1 MSSHLLKTLPYE
13 DGFVMPAEF
22 EPQSAV
28 WLLVGG
34 AYSHWHNGGFKIRET
49 QVNLA
54 KAINAAGTHVNIG
67 VPNDLYLE
75 TEYIFAG
82 LDVSIYEMSLDNCWP
97 RDSGAIYVKN
107 RKTGE
112 VRGVDFKFNAWG
124 GDSNGAMISYANDDL
139 AARKM
144 LQATGHDRYKT
155 TFVLEGGSI
164 IADGEGTVITT
175 ESCLLNPN
183 RNPGLTRQQIEEK
196 LKTYLGFE
204 KVIWLNEGIDLN
216 AGETDGHVD
225 DICSFI
231 GPAEVVCCY
240 TEDPTN
246 EYYKV
251 FKNCYEILCNST
263 DAKGRK
269 LKVHKLTM
277 PKVPTYM
284 SQEEVDAIDVV
295 EGTLPRTTDDYAI
308 ASYMNFLI
316 VNGAIIFP
324 QYGDEYD
331 ELAREQVSQGVGQN
345 PDGKW
350 RKEGDFAVPSYANF
364 LITNGSIIFP
374 IYGLDTDEEAVKCLE
389 EIVAGRYVVRPVNAH
404 EIALCGG
411 SIHCFTQQV
420 VK

>member
-251 FKNCYEILCNST
+251 FKNAMRYCAT
-263 DAKGRK
+263 PPMQRA
-269 LKVHKLTM
+269 
-277 PKVPTYM
+277 
-284 SQEEVDAIDVV
+284 
-295 EGTLPRTTDDYAI
+295 
-308 ASYMNFLI
+308 AS
-316 VNGAIIFP
+316 
-324 QYGDEYD
+324 
-331 ELAREQVSQGVGQN
+331 
-345 PDGKW
+345 
-350 RKEGDFAVPSYANF
+350 
-364 LITNGSIIFP
+364 
-374 IYGLDTDEEAVKCLE
+374 
-389 EIVAGRYVVRPVNAH
+389 
-404 EIALCGG
+404 
-411 SIHCFTQQV
+411 
-420 VK
+420 

>member
-107 RKTGE
+107 RKTSE

-269 LKVHKLTM
+269 LKVHKLTACK
-277 PKVPTYM
+277 PFRITK
-284 SQEEVDAIDVV
+284 EEAENV
-295 EGTLPRTTDDYAI
+295 L
-308 ASYMNFLI
+308 
-316 VNGAIIFP
+316 
-324 QYGDEYD
+324 
-331 ELAREQVSQGVGQN
+331 VSQGVGQN

>member
-144 LQATGHDRYKT
+144 LQATGHD
-155 TFVLEGGSI
+155 
-164 IADGEGTVITT
+164 
-175 ESCLLNPN
+175 
-183 RNPGLTRQQIEEK
+183 QI
-196 LKTYLGFE
+196 GR
-204 KVIWLNEGIDLN
+204 
-216 AGETDGHVD
+216 AHV
-225 DICSFI
+225 
-231 GPAEVVCCY
+231 
-240 TEDPTN
+240 
-246 EYYKV
+246 
-251 FKNCYEILCNST
+251 
-263 DAKGRK
+263 
-269 LKVHKLTM
+269 
-277 PKVPTYM
+277 
-284 SQEEVDAIDVV
+284 
-295 EGTLPRTTDDYAI
+295 
-308 ASYMNFLI
+308 
-316 VNGAIIFP
+316 
-324 QYGDEYD
+324 
-331 ELAREQVSQGVGQN
+331 
-345 PDGKW
+345 
-350 RKEGDFAVPSYANF
+350 
-364 LITNGSIIFP
+364 
-374 IYGLDTDEEAVKCLE
+374 
-389 EIVAGRYVVRPVNAH
+389 
-404 EIALCGG
+404 
-411 SIHCFTQQV
+411 
-420 VK
+420 